1 MTADEP
7 DTPSEPGSSRHDR
20 AVELQTGRMEAFS
33 DGVFAIAI
41 TLLVLE
47 ITIPSDRGS
56 DLLRAVLEE
65 WPTYL
70 AYLVSFFTI
79 GAVWMAHSAITD
91 FLDRVDPILL
101 RINLILL
108 LVVGFL
114 PVPTQLLSEYLHSA
128 DGERVAVTIYGIAL
142 LATRLMVFALWKYG
156 TSSGLVRPDLADED
170 VRGVSQ
176 KLTPSLASYVVAIA
190 IGLVLPTVAVAMYF
204 LVALYLVIPFR
215 SIAQAIRRHRTPA

>member
-1 MTADEP
+1 MSPADHDPHSDDERA
-7 DTPSEPGSSRHDR
+7 DRSRS
-20 AVELQTGRMEAFS
+20 VELQTGRMEAFS

-47 ITIPSDRGS
+47 IAIPADRGS

-79 GAVWMAHSAITD
+79 GSVWIAHSAITD

-114 PVPTQLLSEYLHSA
+114 PVPTKLLADYLHSA
-128 DGERVAVTIYGIAL
+128 DGERVAVTIYGLAL
-142 LATRLMVFALWKYG
+142 LATRLMVMALWKYG
-156 TSSGLVRPDLADED
+156 VSNGLVRPDLADED
-170 VRGVSQ
+170 VRSVSQ
-176 KLTPSLASYVVAIA
+176 RLTPSLGAYVVAIA
-190 IGLVLPTVAVAMYF
+190 IGLVLPTLAVALYL
-204 LVALYLVIPFR
+204 LVALYLIIPFR
-215 SIAQAIRRHRTPA
+215 SIGALFRHDRPAA